1 MKEIVA
7 TTSRQVPMAMPAL
20 QVRVRRAFRHLT
32 ATELADLARII
43 DALLRTFRPESIYVF
58 GSQARG
64 TPSRHSDVDQF
75 VVVPDAGE
83 FPHHLAQ
90 EAYRVVGH
98 HVLPPGMVFM
108 SREEFEWRAD
118 VVTSLPAAVVR
129 EGKLLYAATT
139 A

>member
-1 MKEIVA
+1 MVTRSTQIPIA
-7 TTSRQVPMAMPAL
+7 VPAQQA
-20 QVRVRRAFRHLT
+20 RVRSAFPHLE
-32 ATELADLARII
+32 ATELEDLTRII

-64 TPSRHSDVDQF
+64 TPSRHSDVDLL
-75 VVVPDAGE
+75 VLVPDAGE
-83 FPHHLAQ
+83 YPHHLAQ

-98 HVLPPGMVFM
+98 HVLPLDIVFM
-108 SREEFEWRAD
+108 SRDEFEWRTD

>member
-1 MKEIVA
+1 MA
-7 TTSRQVPMAMPAL
+7 TTSRRIPIAMPVLRA
-20 QVRVRRAFRHLT
+20 RVRRAFPHL
-32 ATELADLARII
+32 AAAELADLTRVIH
-43 DALLRTFRPESIYVF
+43 ALLRTFRPERIYVF

-64 TPSRHSDVDQF
+64 TPSRHSDVDLL

-98 HVLPPGMVFM
+98 HVLPLDILFM
-108 SREEFEWRAD
+108 SRDEFEWRAD

-129 EGKLLYAATT
+129 EGKLLYAAAT

>member
-1 MKEIVA
+1 
-7 TTSRQVPMAMPAL
+7 MPAL
-20 QVRVRRAFRHLT
+20 RARVRRAFPHL
-32 ATELADLARII
+32 AAPELDDLTRII
-43 DALLRTFRPESIYVF
+43 DALLRTFQPERIYVF

-64 TPSRHSDVDQF
+64 TPSRHSDVDLL

-90 EAYRVVGH
+90 EAYRVVGYH
-98 HVLPPGMVFM
+98 GLPLDMVFM

-118 VVTSLPAAVVR
+118 VLTSLPAAVVR
-129 EGKLLYAATT
+129 EGKLLYATTT

>member
-1 MKEIVA
+1 MKHVMP
-7 TTSRQVPMAMPAL
+7 TTSRQIPIAMPEPRA
-20 QVRVRRAFRHLT
+20 RVRRAFPHLA
-32 ATELADLARII
+32 ATDLADLARII
-43 DALLRTFRPESIYVF
+43 DALLRAFRPERIYVF

-64 TPSRHSDVDQF
+64 TPSRHSDVDLL

-98 HVLPPGMVFM
+98 HVLPLDIIFM
-108 SREEFEWRAD
+108 SREEFEWRQD

-129 EGKLLYAATT
+129 EGKLLYAHPT

>member
-1 MKEIVA
+1 MKHVMP
-7 TTSRQVPMAMPAL
+7 TTSRQIPIAMPEPRA
-20 QVRVRRAFRHLT
+20 RVRRAFPHLA
-32 ATELADLARII
+32 ATDLARII
-43 DALLRTFRPESIYVF
+43 DALLRAFRPERIYVF

-64 TPSRHSDVDQF
+64 TPSRHSDVDLF
-75 VVVPDAGE
+75 VVVPDASE

-98 HVLPPGMVFM
+98 HVLLPGMVFM